1 MFSTKNPNSITQEEK
16 KEITVL
22 DISNQSLGKNTKDY
36 YGNRQQ
42 SLNLQG
48 FENLQ
53 VLICSHN
60 EIEELIIDEVSLA
73 KLERLDCS
81 FNKIWQIKLTGKAD
95 NLEKVIVS
103 DNSLENINFLTSL
116 NPEKLIYLD
125 IRNNVFKNDN
135 YGSRS

>member
-16 KEITVL
+16 KEIAVL
-22 DISNQSLGKNTKDY
+22 DISNQDLGNSRDY
-36 YGNRQQ
+36 QKQ
-42 SLNLQG
+42 SKTLNLQG